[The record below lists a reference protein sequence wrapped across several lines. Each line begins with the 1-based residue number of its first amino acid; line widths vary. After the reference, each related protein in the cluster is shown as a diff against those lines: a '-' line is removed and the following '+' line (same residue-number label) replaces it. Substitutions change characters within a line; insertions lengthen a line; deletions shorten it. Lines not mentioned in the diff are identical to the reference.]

1 MTLSLVND
9 AHFLQQQIPASEV
22 VVLAASHL
30 SNIEA
35 PTHLPQRC

>member
-1 MTLSLVND
+1 
-9 AHFLQQQIPASEV
+9 QQIPASEV

-35 PTHLPQRC
+35 PKSFTSALLSFFQGERHG